1 MSKRFLLFGEKP
13 FDGHA
18 LEKFSRV
25 AVDIERMSDI
35 EALMYKESFD
45 ELVQKTVAHYS
56 FKSIHISFEN
66 KMVDLVE
73 RYVSSAKRIF
83 AEYSLIVSGD
93 TYFLGLIPYSAPNT
107 GVNLIVE
114 TRGNVMTF
122 EIDTRYHSEELSAE
136 VMSYVKLEYDY
147 IKKYILDCVYNMN
160 RTILHYNSELE
171 KFVIPLLA
179 NKLRKAERCVK
190 IKEALNFK

>member
-25 AVDIERMSDI
+25 ATDIERMSDI

-45 ELVQKTVAHYS
+45 ELVQKTVTNYS
-56 FKSIHISFEN
+56 FKNIHISFEN

-73 RYVSSAKRIF
+73 RHVNSNKRIF
-83 AEYSLIVSGD
+83 AEYSLVVSGD
-93 TYFLGLIPYSAPNT
+93 TYFLGLTPYNAPFT
-107 GVNLIVE
+107 AMNLIVE

-122 EIDTRYHSEELSAE
+122 EIDTRYHNEELSPE
-136 VMSYVKLEYDY
+136 VMAYVRLEYDH

-160 RTILHYNSELE
+160 RTIMHYNSELE